1 MQILLGALVCLF
13 LATSGNALYCEVC
26 TSFGTSCTGSLQTCK
41 DGNDTC
47 IIAVAENTLVGQTL
61 QTITKGC
68 VSSSIC
74 KAGLTSMNFGQ
85 GKKIRSSTIC
95 CVGEACR
102 TAVPQIP
109 PLISQTNGKQCPACY
124 AVSPSSCN
132 EDEIVECVGSEDSC
146 LDMAVT
152 VTYGNSNFICYMQC
166 SYAFSVVARDRMSGI
181 KVPCFSNCTGILWK
195 YSKPP
200 LQYFILLFLHSSFS
214 ATPCPLALAFQPQ
227 SLQPI
232 SINMLCTFS
241 WSVKSIGLD

>member
-1 MQILLGALVCLF
+1 MCLCGQ
-13 LATSGNALYCEVC
+13 ARPAQTSHRNALYCEVC

-152 VTYGNSNFICYMQC
+152 VTYGTFVVKTLQKGCVTKSVCDDIKTGETEMNEVHSFITK
-166 SYAFSVVARDRMSGI
+166 AT
-181 KVPCFSNCTGILWK
+181 CTAA
-195 YSKPP
+195 
-200 LQYFILLFLHSSFS
+200 SS
-214 ATPCPLALAFQPQ
+214 LA
-227 SLQPI
+227 
-232 SINMLCTFS
+232 
-241 WSVKSIGLD
+241 